1 MKIKDQMKSKYRL
14 SLEQDAIDEQPQ
26 QAESESG
33 GADRSRVERRT
44 FLKMA
49 GFTVGAGLSWGCT
62 RGEDRKLVPFL
73 VASEEVVPG
82 RPYWYASVCGACP
95 AGCGV
100 LAKNL
105 DGRPV
110 KLEGNPDHP
119 VSQGGLCAIGQASV
133 LALYDAKRLK
143 APLNRGQESDWS
155 VVDQEISAE
164 IERLVASGAKVRF
177 LTDSCLGP
185 TDTHIIEQF
194 LDRFDD
200 GRLVIYDSISSSAI
214 ADAHALSH
222 GIRAVPRY
230 HFDKADFIVSFDAD
244 FLGTWISPVEHTR
257 GYRAGRRLDGEL
269 RAFSHHAQ
277 FESHLSLTG
286 SNADQRVVVPPGGM
300 KAAVAHLADTVA
312 RLQGRK
318 PLSSNLPESRIDQ
331 AVMDGIGQRLTV
343 QRPGRALIVCGEND
357 RQTQLIVNHLNELL
371 GAYDAGVVDLEQVS
385 LQRRGDDRDL
395 LELRDEIVRGEVDA
409 LFIRGVNPVYELPFG
424 QELAAAM
431 DGMPV
436 VVSFSDQSNETA
448 EHAAFVCPEPH
459 FLESWSDS
467 EPVQGVFGIRQPVLR
482 PIGKTR
488 TMMESLTRWTGVSAE
503 ARDIIRDSWRQSV
516 FPRATDSSSFQD
528 FWDKTLHDGWT
539 EVALDPVE
547 SAYDAGSLAGLNLRA
562 QAELKSLV
570 AVTHASLGVFDGRH
584 AHNAWLH
591 EMPDPITKMTW
602 DNFAAIA
609 SATARE
615 HGLQTGDEVRL
626 TTPDGVALTLPVLVQ
641 PGLHRNTVAVALGYG
656 RKGTDRFSAIGPR
669 WLEGTPTIEPGGMIG
684 ANAAPLI
691 QVVDGTLRTS
701 GRAVTLEATGV
712 KRPVGCTQQH
722 HSLYIPER
730 LAIEEGERRD
740 IVRET
745 TVVALK
751 HDGSHDGG
759 HDAGHAHDEH
769 PSLWEEHAM
778 PDHHWGLSVD
788 LNACTGCSACVVSC
802 QAENNIPV
810 VGRDEV
816 VRSREMHWMRID
828 RYYAGE
834 GENVDVVFM
843 PMMCQHC
850 DNAPCE
856 TVCPVQATA
865 QSAEGLNQQIYNR
878 CVGTRYC
885 ANNCPYKVRRFNWF
899 NYPKEDR
906 LQNLALNPDVTIRT
920 RGVMEK
926 CSLCVQRI
934 QYAKLEAKRE
944 DRPVADGE
952 IDPACAQSCPAKA
965 IVFGDLNDPESRLAK
980 ANQDPRQY
988 QVLAELGVKPV
999 VSYLQM
1005 VRNRTES
1012 GGSDERS

>member
-1 MKIKDQMKSKYRL
+1 MKIKDQVKTKYRL
-14 SLEQDAIDEQPQ
+14 SLEQDAIDQQPP
-26 QAESESG
+26 QAEFDG
-33 GADRSRVERRT
+33 AAADRSAVERRT

-49 GFTVGAGLSWGCT
+49 GFSVGAGLSWGCT

-73 VASEEVVPG
+73 VAPEEVVPG

-133 LALYDAKRLK
+133 LALYDAKRLA

-155 VVDQEISAE
+155 IVAEEISAE
-164 IERLVASGAKVRF
+164 IERLIGTGARVRF

-185 TDTHIIEQF
+185 TDSHIIEQF
-194 LDRFDD
+194 LDRFED

-214 ADAHALSH
+214 AEAHALSH
-222 GIRAVPRY
+222 GIRSVPRY

-269 RAFSHHAQ
+269 RAFSYHAQ

-286 SNADQRVVVPPGGM
+286 SNADRRVVVPPGGI

-312 RLQGRK
+312 RRQGRDT
-318 PLSSNLPESRIDQ
+318 LWSDLPESGVDQ
-331 AVMDGIGQRLTV
+331 SVMDDIGRRLTT

-357 RQTQLIVNHLNELL
+357 RQTQLIVNHLNHML
-371 GAYDAGVVDLEQVS
+371 GAYDAGVVDLEQAS
-385 LQRRGDDRDL
+385 LQRRGDDQTL
-395 LELRDEIVRGEVDA
+395 LELRDEMARGEVDA
-409 LFIRGVNPVYELPFG
+409 LCIRSVNPVYELPFG
-424 QELAAAM
+424 QELAVAM
-431 DGMPV
+431 DRISLV
-436 VVSFSDQSNETA
+436 VCFSDQNNETA
-448 EHAAFVCPEPH
+448 QHAAFVCPEPH
-459 FLESWSDS
+459 FLEAWSDS
-467 EPVQGVFGIRQPVLR
+467 QPVKGVFAIRQPVLR
-482 PIGKTR
+482 PIGATR
-488 TMMESLTRWTGVSAE
+488 TMMESLARWTGAPAN
-503 ARDIIRDSWRQSV
+503 ARDIIRENWRQQV
-516 FPRATDSSSFQD
+516 FGRATDRGSFRD
-528 FWDKTLHDGWT
+528 FWDTTLHDGWT
-539 EVALDPVE
+539 EVAWDPVE
-547 SAYDAGSLAGLNLRA
+547 SVYDAGALAGLDLRPE
-562 QAELKSLV
+562 AELKSLL

-602 DNFAAIA
+602 DNFAAVA
-609 SATARE
+609 SATALE
-615 HGLQTGDEVRL
+615 LGLQTGDEVRL
-626 TTPDGVALTLPVLVQ
+626 TTADGVRLTLPVLVQ
-641 PGLHRNTVAVALGYG
+641 PGLHRNAVAVALGYG
-656 RKGTDRFSAIGPR
+656 RKGTDRFTAIGPR
-669 WLEGTPTIEPGGMIG
+669 WLEGTPTIEPGGVIG

-691 QVVDGTLRTS
+691 QVVDGNLRTS

-730 LAIEEGERRD
+730 LAIEENERRD

-751 HDGSHDGG
+751 SENG
-759 HDAGHAHDEH
+759 HGEHVHDEH

-778 PDHHWGLSVD
+778 PDHHWGMSVD

-834 GENVDVVFM
+834 HEDVDVVFM

-899 NYPKEDR
+899 NYPRESL
-906 LQNLALNPDVTIRT
+906 LQNMALNPDVTIRT

-934 QYAKLEAKRE
+934 QYVKLEAKRE
-944 DRPVADGE
+944 GRPISDGE
-952 IDPACAQSCPAKA
+952 IEPACAQSCPAKA
-965 IVFGDLNDPESRLAK
+965 IVFGDLNDPESRLAT

-999 VSYLQM
+999 VSYLKK
-1005 VRNRTES
+1005 VRNRAES

>member
-1 MKIKDQMKSKYRL
+1 MKKNYRL
-14 SLEQDAIDEQPQ
+14 SPESDVRERRPPQ
-26 QAESESG
+26 GVLDSTDTNRDDVG
-33 GADRSRVERRT
+33 RRT

-62 RGEDRKLVPFL
+62 RGGDRKLVPYL
-73 VASEEVVPG
+73 IAPEEVVPG
-82 RPYWYASVCGACP
+82 KPYWYASVCGACP

-119 VSQGGLCAIGQASV
+119 VSGGGLCAIGQASV
-133 LALYDAKRLK
+133 LALYDAKRLA
-143 APLNRGQESDWS
+143 APLNRGQASDWS
-155 VVDQEISAE
+155 IVDQEISAE
-164 IERLVASGAKVRF
+164 IERLVDLGATVRF

-185 TDTHIIEQF
+185 TDSHVIEQF
-194 LDRFDD
+194 LGRFEDA
-200 GRLVIYDSISSSAI
+200 RLVIYDSISSSAI

-222 GIRAVPRY
+222 GVRAVPRY

-257 GYRAGRRLDGEL
+257 GYRAGRRFDGEL
-269 RAFSHHAQ
+269 RAFSYHAQ

-286 SNADQRVVVPPGGM
+286 SNADLRVVVPPGGM

-312 RLQGRK
+312 RRLGRK
-318 PLSSNLPESRIDQ
+318 PLWSDLPESGVDQ
-331 AVMDGIGQRLTV
+331 AVMDDLGRRLTT

-357 RQTQLIVNHLNELL
+357 RQTQLIVNHVNHML
-371 GAYDAGVVDLEQVS
+371 GAYDAGVVDLEQAS
-385 LQRRGDDRDL
+385 LQRRGDDRAL
-395 LELRDEIVRGEVDA
+395 LELRDEMARGEVDA

-431 DGMPV
+431 DRISLV
-436 VVSFSDQSNETA
+436 VCFSDLNNETA
-448 EHAAFVCPEPH
+448 QHAAFVCPEPH
-459 FLESWSDS
+459 FLEGWSDS
-467 EPVQGVFGIRQPVLR
+467 EPVQGVFAIRQPVLR
-482 PIGKTR
+482 PIGATR
-488 TMMESLTRWTGVSAE
+488 TMMESLTRWTGVPRE
-503 ARDIIRDSWRQSV
+503 ARDIIRENWRQRV
-516 FPRATDSSSFQD
+516 FPKAADNGSFRD
-528 FWDKTLHDGWT
+528 FWDTTLHDGWT
-539 EVALDPVE
+539 EVAWERAE
-547 SAYDAGSLAGLNLRA
+547 SAYDAGASAGLDLRSE
-562 QAELKSLV
+562 AEPTSLV
-570 AVTHASLGVFDGRH
+570 AVTHASLAVFDGRH

-609 SATARE
+609 SATALER
-615 HGLQTGDEVRL
+615 GLQTGDEVRL
-626 TTPDGVALTLPVLVQ
+626 VTEDGTTLTLPVLVQ
-641 PGLHRNTVAVALGYG
+641 PGVHRNAVAVALGYG
-656 RKGTDRFSAIGPR
+656 RKGTDRFTAIGPR
-669 WLEGTPTIEPGGMIG
+669 WLEGTPTIEKGGVIG

-691 QVVDGTLRTS
+691 RIVDGNLQLS
-701 GRAVTLEATGV
+701 GRAVTLERTGV

-745 TVVALK
+745 TVVALQ
-751 HDGSHDGG
+751 SENG
-759 HDAGHAHDEH
+759 HGEHTHDEL

-778 PDHHWGLSVD
+778 PDHHWGMSVD

-828 RYYAGE
+828 RYYDGE
-834 GENVDVVFM
+834 DENVDVVFM

-878 CVGTRYC
+878 CIGTRYC

-899 NYPKEDR
+899 NYPRESS
-906 LQNLALNPDVTIRT
+906 LQNMALNPDVTIRT

-944 DRPVADGE
+944 GRPIEDGE
-952 IDPACAQSCPAKA
+952 IKPACAQSCPAKA
-965 IVFGDLNDPESRLAK
+965 IVFGDLNDPESRLAA

-999 VSYLQM
+999 VSYLKK

>member
-1 MKIKDQMKSKYRL
+1 MKTTDITRSKYRL
-14 SLEQDAIDEQPQ
+14 SLERDSVE
-26 QAESESG
+26 E
-33 GADRSRVERRT
+33 RSRSVSGDAAPEKSAVERRT

-49 GFTVGAGLSWGCT
+49 GFTVGSALTWGCT
-62 RGEDRKLVPFL
+62 RAGDRRLVPYL
-73 VASEEVVPG
+73 VAPEEVVPG

-100 LAKNL
+100 LTKNL
-105 DGRPV
+105 DGRPI

-133 LALYDAKRLK
+133 LSLYDAQRLT
-143 APLNRGQESDWS
+143 APLKGHLTTDWKT
-155 VVDQEISAE
+155 VDGEIHAH

-185 TDTHIIEQF
+185 TDGHVIEQF
-194 LDRFDD
+194 LETFADS
-200 GRLVIYDSISSSAI
+200 RLVIYDSISSSAI
-214 ADAHALSH
+214 ADAHSLSH
-222 GIRAVPRY
+222 GTRVVPRF
-230 HFDKADFIVSFDAD
+230 HFDMADFIISFDAD
-244 FLGTWISPVEHTR
+244 FLGSWISPVEFTR
-257 GYRAGRRLDGEL
+257 GYNAGRRPGVEV
-269 RAFSHHAQ
+269 RAFSHHVQ
-277 FESHLSLTG
+277 FESRLSLTG
-286 SNADQRVVVPPGGM
+286 SNADQRVVVPPDRM
-300 KAAVAHLADTVA
+300 QAAVAHLAETVA
-312 RLQGRK
+312 RHMGRTVSW
-318 PLSSNLPESRIDQ
+318 SSRPDSGVDQ
-331 AVMDGIGQRLTV
+331 AVMDTIAGRMTRV
-343 QRPGRALIVCGEND
+343 RPGRALIVCGEND
-357 RQTQLIVNHLNELL
+357 RQTQLIINQLNEML
-371 GAYDAGVVDLEQVS
+371 GAYDAGIVDLKQAS
-385 LQRRGDDRDL
+385 LQRRGDDRAL
-395 LELRDEIVRGEVDA
+395 LELRDEMARGEVDA
-409 LFIRGVNPVYELPFG
+409 LFIRGVNPVYDLPFG
-424 QELAAAM
+424 REFATVM
-431 DGMPV
+431 DTIGLV
-436 VVSFSDQSNETA
+436 VTFSDQRTETT

-467 EPVQGVFGIRQPVLR
+467 EPVEGVFAIRQPVLR
-482 PIGKTR
+482 PIGETR
-488 TMMESLTRWTGVSAE
+488 TMMESLRQWMGAPVGAHDS
-503 ARDIIRDSWRQSV
+503 IQDSWRERV
-516 FPRATDSSSFQD
+516 FPRATAAGVSFRE
-528 FWDKTLHDGWT
+528 FWDTTLHDGWT
-539 EVALDPVE
+539 EVVRDSLEVEFDAGAMAGLVLPPPVE
-547 SAYDAGSLAGLNLRA
+547 SASLR
-562 QAELKSLV
+562 

-609 SATARE
+609 LETARKL
-615 HGLQTGDEVRL
+615 GLETGDEVRL
-626 TTPDGVALTLPVLVQ
+626 ETADGADLILPVLVQ
-641 PGLHRNTVAVALGYG
+641 PGMHRNAVAVALGYG

-669 WLEGTPTIEPGGMIG
+669 WLEGTPTIEPGGVIG

-691 QVVDGTLRTS
+691 KIVDGNFRSS
-701 GRAVTLEATGV
+701 GSAVTLSPTGV

-751 HDGSHDGG
+751 HL
-759 HDAGHAHDEH
+759 AEH
-769 PSLWEEHAM
+769 GTDHEEHLSLWPDHEM
-778 PDHHWGLSVD
+778 PVHHWGLSVD

-828 RYYAGE
+828 RYFAGE
-834 GENVDVVFM
+834 DEDVDVVFM

-934 QYAKLEAKRE
+934 QYAKIEAKRE
-944 DRPVADGE
+944 GRPIEDGE
-952 IDPACAQSCPAKA
+952 IEPACAQSCPAKA
-965 IVFGDLNDPESRLAK
+965 IVFGDSNDPESRLAR

-999 VSYLQM
+999 VSYLKK
-1005 VRNRTES
+1005 VRNRT
-1012 GGSDERS
+1012 GVGSDERS